1 MYEIVVVPPDAA
13 EAPEQ
18 MGTKRKFWFQHP
30 DLGLC
35 LFKVARDGTG
45 EDWSEK
51 VACELAGLLG
61 LPHARYEMAVWN
73 EHPGSVSV
81 SMLSG
86 GDSLIHG
93 NELIAQLTA
102 EYPRPQLAPRFR
114 NTGHTLPL
122 VIRTIEQSGA
132 EPPAAADL
140 PMGVDTAVDV
150 FVGYLMF
157 DALVGNTDRHHE
169 NWAVIKRLALE
180 AQGLVLD
187 LRLSPTYDHA
197 SCLGRNESDAKR
209 VERLR
214 TRDKGN
220 TVEAYA
226 DRCASALYVTAT
238 DPKPLRTFDAFRQ
251 ASEKAPGAAEGWRER
266 LRAVG
271 EAEITRV
278 LSEVP
283 RERFSTVAMEFAMRI
298 LLHNRAR
305 ILNDEE

>member
-35 LFKVARDGTG
+35 LFKLARDGTG

-61 LPHARYEMAVWN
+61 LPRARYEMAVWK
-73 EHPGSVSV
+73 EQPGSVSV
-81 SMLSG
+81 SMLSE

-93 NELIAQLTA
+93 NELIAELTA

-122 VIRTIEQSGA
+122 VIQTIEQSGA
-132 EPPAAADL
+132 QPPPAADL
-140 PMGVDTAVDV
+140 PAGVDTAVDV

-169 NWAVIKRLALE
+169 NWAVIKRVSFE
-180 AQGLVLD
+180 AQGPVSE

-197 SCLGRNESDAKR
+197 SCLGRNETDAR
-209 VERLR
+209 RAERLL
-214 TRDKGN
+214 TKDKGN

-226 DRCASALYVTAT
+226 ERSASALYLTAT
-238 DPKPLRTFDAFRQ
+238 DPKPLRTLDAFRQ
-251 ASEKAPGAAEGWRER
+251 ASEIAPGAAEAWKER
-266 LRAVG
+266 LRTLR

-283 RERFSTVAMEFAMRI
+283 RERFSPVAVDFATRI
-298 LLHNRAR
+298 LIHNRAR
-305 ILNDEE
+305 ILDDQE